1 MIGERIKQL
10 RLAKG
15 LSLSELAELSGVAKS
30 YLSAIERSLQGNP
43 SIQII
48 EKLASVLN
56 VSVPAL
62 LLPDDVD
69 AGENE
74 VLDPE
79 WVKLAQ
85 EAMNSG
91 ITKEQ
96 FREYLE
102 FHKWRLKNG
111 EQ

>member
-15 LSLSELAELSGVAKS
+15 LSLSELAESSGVAKS

-48 EKLASVLN
+48 EKLASVLD
-56 VSVPAL
+56 VSVPTL

-69 AGENE
+69 ADENE

-79 WVKLAQ
+79 WMKLAQ

-102 FHKWRLKNG
+102 FQKWRLKNG